1 MSEKLISK
9 WKKVFENDLSYIVYE
24 MKEYLQAPAVIILD
38 GPMGSGK
45 TTFAKEF
52 IGDGET
58 FSPSYSI
65 ISESSTC
72 LHADLDRIE
81 EREEITHLELGLHLE
96 QKNFFLVEWGGKFLN
111 ALEREV
117 PDAFNFYLLKIE
129 ILSDE
134 ESSEKDFRNY
144 SFFELEV

>member
-1 MSEKLISK
+1 MGEKLIAS
-9 WKKVFENDLSYIVYE
+9 WKKVFESDLSYIVYE
-24 MKEYLQAPAVIILD
+24 LKELAKPPVVIILD

-45 TTFAKEF
+45 TTFAKAF

-65 ISESSTC
+65 VSESNSC

-81 EREEITHLELGLHLE
+81 DREEIIHLELGLHLE
-96 QKNFFLVEWGGKFLN
+96 NKTYFLVEWGMKFLS

-117 PDAFNFYLLKIE
+117 PDKFAFYLLKIE
-129 ILSDE
+129 NQPA
-134 ESSEKDFRNY
+134 SSEQTPEFKNY
-144 SFFELEV
+144 YFYQLDE